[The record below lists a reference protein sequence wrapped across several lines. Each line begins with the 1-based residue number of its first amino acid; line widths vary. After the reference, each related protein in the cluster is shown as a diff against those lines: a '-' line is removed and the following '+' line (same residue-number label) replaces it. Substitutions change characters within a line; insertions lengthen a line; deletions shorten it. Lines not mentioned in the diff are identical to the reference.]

1 MENSSF
7 FPTVTPRYNV
17 TTEPT
22 PLTAYREVPH
32 AAVLSTVLG
41 VASVVGT
48 LGNTLV
54 LLSIIKF
61 DNLRDIPDL
70 FIFSLSLSDLLVTA
84 LYQPLKAYR
93 IKNFQ
98 EISRNE
104 AFLGISAFLGYFSL
118 IASIIN
124 VFWVTVER
132 LISIRFPLKYDIL
145 VTRPRAI
152 VTLVCIWT
160 FSVTLGIIVSRKN
173 FLRPLIR
180 MFFLLS
186 IAGTVSIYIYIFSV
200 AKRHAAAVVQ
210 SGSFQN
216 EERPSIP
223 IRKHKAAKTIAIIL
237 GVSLS
242 CWLPLLIF
250 GFFLSKAAD
259 IDPSLLIFFSL
270 QTLSVCNSSIN
281 PYIYCARSRRY
292 YVAFVTL
299 LGLRKLARAQAPVA
313 PREPR
318 EVSNELQ
325 IPQSSLGPSAL
336 CHVTQGAE

>member
-7 FPTVTPRYNV
+7 FPNATPCY
-17 TTEPT
+17 TATAEPT
-22 PLTAYREVPH
+22 VLPAYHEIPH

-41 VASVVGT
+41 VASVVGS

-98 EISRNE
+98 ESSTNEVYRAIST
-104 AFLGISAFLGYFSL
+104 FLGYFSL
-118 IASIIN
+118 IASITN

-145 VTRPRAI
+145 VTRPRAV
-152 VTLVCIWT
+152 VTLVCIWA
-160 FSVTLGIIVSRKN
+160 FSVTLGIIVSRN
-173 FLRPLIR
+173 SFFRPHIST
-180 MFFLLS
+180 FFLLS
-186 IAGTVSIYIYIFSV
+186 IAGTVSIYIYIFSI
-200 AKRHAAAVVQ
+200 AKRHEAAVVQ
-210 SGSFQN
+210 SGSFDN

-223 IRKHKAAKTIAIIL
+223 RKHKAAKTIAIIL

-242 CWLPLLIF
+242 CWLPLLTF
-250 GFFLSKAAD
+250 GFFLSKTAD
-259 IDPSLLIFFSL
+259 IDPSLVIFFSL

-281 PYIYCARSRRY
+281 PYIYCARSHRY

-299 LGLRKLARAQAPVA
+299 LGLRKLVRARAPVI
-313 PREPR
+313 PRDPVEIPR
-318 EVSNELQ
+318 DVSNELQ
-325 IPQSSLGPSAL
+325 KP
-336 CHVTQGAE
+336 